1 MKYNVPTE
9 NNVNFEYKQETSIPT
24 TEEKVPASALLE
36 QQLMSL
42 IQKFAKENQQKVS
55 DFEVIW
61 ERDENREETDDID
74 KISIYYK
81 STRKS

>member
-1 MKYNVPTE
+1 MKYINIPTE
-9 NNVNFEYKQETSIPT
+9 NNVQFNSEHYIVNA
-24 TEEKVPASALLE
+24 KVPASASLE

-42 IQKFAKENQQKVS
+42 IQNFVKENQQKVT

-61 ERDENREETDDID
+61 KRDENHEETDDID
-74 KISIYYK
+74 RISIYYK